1 MERRSVNLLYRL
13 AQDHLYRLG
22 NMNDLIVEVAR
33 ATRIRH
39 NILRAAPR
47 AHDHAPDLAHDLRPG
62 RDGERVGDEV
72 RAVVDEDDL
81 RARMLQDVR
90 NLTMGEARV
99 DCANHCTCTENAMV
113 RLWKAQR
120 MNTMSW

>member
-1 MERRSVNLLYRL
+1 MFLPVVISTRAILEAECGMERRRVNLLYRL

-47 AHDHAPDLAHDLRPG
+47 
-62 RDGERVGDEV
+62 
-72 RAVVDEDDL
+72 
-81 RARMLQDVR
+81 
-90 NLTMGEARV
+90 T
-99 DCANHCTCTENAMV
+99 
-113 RLWKAQR
+113 
-120 MNTMSW
+120 